1 MPENSKIYDAYV
13 DGSFSAKFDKGA
25 WAYTI
30 VDSEMD
36 KSIAEGVGLLNYTL
50 QPELRKLRNI
60 ATECRAVIEAL
71 DYASVYNMR
80 LNVYYDYIGLQRWVW
95 DITENQ
101 TPWQCKNDFTWEYR
115 QDVIRYEKY
124 LNISNRFVKV
134 IKVHQEI
141 TNYIAS
147 FLSSKEI
154 SDKVEVSKSRE
165 KKFVSTH
172 ITHTFCDN

>member
-1 MPENSKIYDAYV
+1 MSVENSIIYDAYV
-13 DGSFSAKFDKGA
+13 DGSFTAKFDKGA

-30 VDSEMD
+30 VDNETD

-115 QDVIRYEKY
+115 QDVIRYEEY
-124 LNISNRFVKV
+124 LNKMIWVKGHNGNKWNEYTDELATRLTGTNQKKA
-134 IKVHQEI
+134 KV
-141 TNYIAS
+141 
-147 FLSSKEI
+147 
-154 SDKVEVSKSRE
+154 
-165 KKFVSTH
+165 
-172 ITHTFCDN
+172 

>member
-1 MPENSKIYDAYV
+1 MLNNIFKSLILVTTICFAIYFATIYAVRQISTSNGIMSESSKIYDAYV
-13 DGSFSAKFDKGA
+13 DGSFSAKFDKGS

-30 VDSEMD
+30 VDNETD

-80 LNVYYDYIGLQRWVW
+80 LNIYYDYIGLQRWVW

-115 QDVIRYEKY
+115 QV
-124 LNISNRFVKV
+124 
-134 IKVHQEI
+134 
-141 TNYIAS
+141 
-147 FLSSKEI
+147 
-154 SDKVEVSKSRE
+154 
-165 KKFVSTH
+165 
-172 ITHTFCDN
+172 